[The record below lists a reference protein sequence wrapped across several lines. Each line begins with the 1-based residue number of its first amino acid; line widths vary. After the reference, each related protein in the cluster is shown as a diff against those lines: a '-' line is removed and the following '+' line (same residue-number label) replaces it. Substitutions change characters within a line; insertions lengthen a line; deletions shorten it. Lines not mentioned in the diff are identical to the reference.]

1 MNLGQNVASNKT
13 DSYSVSEILFSFYSI
28 VTVCGLTANI
38 LVMLVIWKN
47 RGIRGSS
54 FGVYLFGL
62 ALADFGVAVFCLPA
76 YITSTSIFTEHPTGI
91 AGEVMCK
98 TLSAY
103 VIVNYVE
110 DFSIFTL
117 TVISFERYAAVCK
130 PLSTYAHS
138 TTKRAILILCV
149 GCLICTLLLIPNI
162 ICLKYANAATVPT
175 IGAHC
180 VHQLDKYDVGTVWH
194 SLFEVIE
201 ILPFLVCVILILFCF
216 TKTKKTL
223 TKQVN
228 NIKMNDNTQIAALR
242 HVKRREKTLTT
253 IILVTVS
260 FFVFSTPVAVT
271 FEMVV
276 FSKLAWNDNTMQ
288 FAIVLW
294 CSSCCINP
302 FIYGFRSTLFRK
314 GVKAILCKTSC
325 FTKKNYSQLNEWS
338 NWFFLTAINDF
349 FSSH

>member
-1 MNLGQNVASNKT
+1 MKPVKIISPLSSRNFTSNNT
-13 DSYSVSEILFSFYSI
+13 DSYPVSVFLLTSFYSV
-28 VTVCGLTANI
+28 VTVCGLIGNL
-38 LVMLVIWKN
+38 LVMLIIWKN
-47 RGIRGSS
+47 KDIRGSS

-62 ALADFGVAVFCLPA
+62 TLADFNVALFCLPA
-76 YITSTSIFTEHPTGI
+76 YITSTSIFIEHPTGI

-110 DFSIFTL
+110 DFSMFTL

-325 FTKKNYSQLNEWS
+325 FTKKNYSQLNE
-338 NWFFLTAINDF
+338 
-349 FSSH
+349 

>member
-1 MNLGQNVASNKT
+1 
-13 DSYSVSEILFSFYSI
+13 
-28 VTVCGLTANI
+28 
-38 LVMLVIWKN
+38 
-47 RGIRGSS
+47 
-54 FGVYLFGL
+54 
-62 ALADFGVAVFCLPA
+62 
-76 YITSTSIFTEHPTGI
+76 
-91 AGEVMCK
+91 MCK

-110 DFSIFTL
+110 DFSMFTL